1 VLEDKKQVL
10 RLWCV
15 VHTNCVGQKQFAK
28 QRLDLD
34 QKTWEDHKINIVI
47 QKADAKDK
55 KERD

>member
-1 VLEDKKQVL
+1 
-10 RLWCV
+10 LWCV

-47 QKADAKDK
+47 QKADAEDK